1 MRSPLA
7 LLLPLL
13 LVAGACGGEA
23 TPTSGAPIAVRA
35 WSERYAWSEWNFSS
49 LFEGSTVSFLG
60 KALGSYAEAPEFDGG
75 ANPLSPRGSSV
86 FLSDGTELGTISLLD
101 GVLELTADGRPSA
114 VVLDGVGYFI
124 ARPAVADGETSVTTL
139 YTTDGTAAGTRSIDR
154 FDGLSSE
161 EWMMTRLVAIGSGKT
176 ATLCAVVSING
187 PDPRTQI
194 DCYRPNE
201 AMQKVELGTIGLGP
215 YDGITVAQVG
225 DRFYVSGQA
234 GTGTDKRKLFSVV
247 ATEQADTL
255 ALKSDALPGL
265 IVSLIALGD
274 NAAALLISDAV
285 ASEDAA
291 ATHFDIRRLDAD
303 GTMTTLMSAP
313 ATAFGGGAPPFAG
326 VGPGAFSAELSADQ
340 TTVYLSSYTNEAPD
354 STSWLYALVRG
365 AEPRVLASGST
376 FESTYDLHRAPDGR
390 IGVVASGVFS
400 WIVDLGLKVVATAP
414 KDHYFSAPIL
424 LADGSAYLPTYT
436 TAPEL
441 AGEST
446 PWFYVPATG
455 PAASFALTKVSGTVN
470 LQEGGGLRF
479 ATFDGAVYV
488 IASREAVRDQEQEGK
503 VVQPSAHWLYR
514 VVDGVAT
521 ELSIGWP
528 LAPGER
534 RQPHWLPLLNG
545 RLLLETTVLEQTGEE
560 VLRTELFELL
570 P

>member
-23 TPTSGAPIAVRA
+23 TPTNEAPIAVRA
-35 WSERYAWSEWNFSS
+35 WSERYAWNERNFSS

-60 KALGSYAEAPEFDGG
+60 KALGSYADAPENDVDGT
-75 ANPLSPRGSSV
+75 PFSPRSSSV

-101 GVLELTADGRPSA
+101 GVLEVTADGRPSA

-124 ARPAVADGETSVTTL
+124 ARPAVADSETSVTTL
-139 YTTDGTAAGTRSIDR
+139 YATDGTAAGTRSIDR

-194 DCYRPNE
+194 DCYRPDE
-201 AMQKVELGTIGLGP
+201 AMQKIELGTIGLGP
-215 YDGITVAQVG
+215 YDGVTVAQAG

-234 GTGTDKRKLFSVV
+234 GAGTDKMKLFSVV
-247 ATEQADTL
+247 ATEQAGAL
-255 ALKSDALPGL
+255 ALKSDELPGL

-291 ATHFDIRRLDAD
+291 TTRFDIRRLDAD

-326 VGPGAFSAELSADQ
+326 VGPGAFEAELSADQ

-376 FESTYDLHRAPDGR
+376 FVESTYDLHRAPDGR
-390 IGVVASGVFS
+390 IGVVSSGVFS
-400 WIVDLGLKVVATAP
+400 WIVDQRLKVAATAP

-470 LQEGGGLRF
+470 LQNDLRF
-479 ATFDGAVYV
+479 ATIDGAVYV
-488 IASREAVRDQEQEGK
+488 IASREEVSDQEGK
-503 VVQPSAHWLYR
+503 VVQPSARWLYR
-514 VVDGVAT
+514 FVDGVVT
-521 ELSIGWP
+521 ELSIDWP
-528 LAPGER
+528 LASGER
-534 RQPHWLPLLNG
+534 RQPYWLPLLNG
-545 RLLLETTVLEQTGEE
+545 RLLLETAVLEQTGGE